1 MHCHPCFFWPWV
13 PSTEWLSS
21 LKREKTGCFLVS
33 KLNCLHA
40 GFEELQCPCVMSAGE
55 RAWRGMQRGSPPS
68 SNSKSLALCCFQH
81 TMTLPSSSLS
91 HGPLGWLWTPCCRG
105 DFGYI
110 VETLALNAKTL
121 LQEREGGREPPWGRA
136 PFGGGHL
143 FRVLLLKQGGPDESS
158 KGGGVG
164 DFSLSGS
171 P

>member
-1 MHCHPCFFWPWV
+1 MV
-13 PSTEWLSS
+13 
-21 LKREKTGCFLVS
+21 
-33 KLNCLHA
+33 
-40 GFEELQCPCVMSAGE
+40 SAGE

-91 HGPLGWLWTPCCRG
+91 HGPSGWLWTPCCRG

-121 LQEREGGREPPWGRA
+121 LQEREGGREPLWGRA

-143 FRVLLLKQGGPDESS
+143 FRLLLLLKQGGPDESS
-158 KGGGVG
+158 KGGDVG
-164 DFSLSGS
+164 DFSLWLPVTLPWQGGLVGYDGRVPHWPPSTASNG
-171 P
+171 